1 VEATCRSNAGL
12 SSICRAGFLPVTG
25 GIAPLRAGGNL
36 SAGDEA
42 MDLQINKVSDRG
54 PLDVEFC

>member
-1 VEATCRSNAGL
+1 
-12 SSICRAGFLPVTG
+12 VTG